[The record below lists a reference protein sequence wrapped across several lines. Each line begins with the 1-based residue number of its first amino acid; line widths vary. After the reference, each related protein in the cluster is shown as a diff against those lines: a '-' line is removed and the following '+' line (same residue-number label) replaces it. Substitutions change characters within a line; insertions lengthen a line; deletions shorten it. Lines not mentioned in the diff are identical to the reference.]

1 MIPEKNKMS
10 KAAINVCVSLLIL
23 EYRLTHVM
31 LITAFLSIF
40 EPSITNSLL
49 KSPFVGAPSPFCS
62 THVLSQAHPT
72 PSHHH
77 HHHIHHHHHHHHQ
90 ILIPMFSTLNG
101 KPGFFVPPF
110 PLWVGVSSYRGGG
123 GGGWHFSYLIFSR
136 IIIFAFRN
144 YFILCKI
151 LLCIQ

>member
-1 MIPEKNKMS
+1 MS

-23 EYRLTHVM
+23 KYRLTHMM

-40 EPSITNSLL
+40 EPSISNSLL

-62 THVLSQAHPT
+62 THVLTQAHT
-72 PSHHH
+72 TLSHHYH
-77 HHHIHHHHHHHHQ
+77 HPHYHHYHHHHHHHHQ

-110 PLWVGVSSYRGGG
+110 STMGGCK
-123 GGGWHFSYLIFSR
+123 HFSYLIFSR
-136 IIIFAFRN
+136 IIIFTFRN

>member
-1 MIPEKNKMS
+1 MS

-62 THVLSQAHPT
+62 THVLTQAHPT

-77 HHHIHHHHHHHHQ
+77 HYHHHHHHHIHHHHQ

-101 KPGFFVPPF
+101 KPAFFVPPF
-110 PLWVGVSSYRGGG
+110 ALWVGVSSYQGGG
-123 GGGWHFSYLIFSR
+123 GRLALFLFNFFKDYHFYI
-136 IIIFAFRN
+136 
-144 YFILCKI
+144 
-151 LLCIQ
+151 

>member
-1 MIPEKNKMS
+1 MS

-49 KSPFVGAPSPFCS
+49 KSPFVGAPSPFCF
-62 THVLSQAHPT
+62 THVLTQAHPT
-72 PSHHH
+72 PSHHHH
-77 HHHIHHHHHHHHQ
+77 HHHIHHHHHHHHHQ
-90 ILIPMFSTLNG
+90 ILIPLFSILNG

-110 PLWVGVSSYRGGG
+110 PLWVGVSSCQGGG
-123 GGGWHFSYLIFSR
+123 GLALSRFNFFKDYHFYI
-136 IIIFAFRN
+136 
-144 YFILCKI
+144 
-151 LLCIQ
+151 